1 MNLGFNKYEAGV
13 TTTGPER
20 HDRSIKKTMP
30 ETFSHN
36 SYLTTTRNAKEI
48 RTTTAP
54 YVQ

>member
-1 MNLGFNKYEAGV
+1 LILEFNKHEAGV

-20 HDRSIKKTMP
+20 HDRSIKKAMP

-36 SYLTTTRNAKEI
+36 PYLTTNAQKI
-48 RTTTAP
+48 RTTTAA